1 MNKTTDGR
9 EIRYLQ
15 WLSCKQ
21 LFEHTLKGNFFFFYK
36 YNIWISLFITTSKL
50 QNNTCKWCN
59 HLKMISYL
67 LRITKTPQSMNV
79 ITTSNHPPTMNLK
92 KNIMVALETYTEK
105 HPAVGKQVI

>member
-1 MNKTTDGR
+1 
-9 EIRYLQ
+9 
-15 WLSCKQ
+15 
-21 LFEHTLKGNFFFFYK
+21 
-36 YNIWISLFITTSKL
+36 
-50 QNNTCKWCN
+50 
-59 HLKMISYL
+59 MISYL